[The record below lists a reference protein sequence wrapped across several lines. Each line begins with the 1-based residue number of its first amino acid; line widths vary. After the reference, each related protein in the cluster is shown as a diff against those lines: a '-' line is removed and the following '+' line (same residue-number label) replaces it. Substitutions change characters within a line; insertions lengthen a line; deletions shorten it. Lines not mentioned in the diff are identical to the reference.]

1 MNVLEDLEIK
11 MNVLEDLEIRV
22 RRANNSKDSIFNNPL
37 YKAETAERI
46 QIEQLKLLERIAV
59 ALEKCYSSG
68 E

>member
-1 MNVLEDLEIK
+1 MTALEE
-11 MNVLEDLEIRV
+11 LEIRL
-22 RRANNSKDSIFNNPL
+22 RRANNPKDLIFNNPF

-46 QIEQLKLLERIAV
+46 QIEHLKLLERIAV